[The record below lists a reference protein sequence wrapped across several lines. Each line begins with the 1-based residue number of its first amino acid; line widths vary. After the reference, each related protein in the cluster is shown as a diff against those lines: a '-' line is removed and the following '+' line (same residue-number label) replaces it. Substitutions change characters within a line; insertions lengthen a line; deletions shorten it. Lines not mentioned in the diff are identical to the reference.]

1 MSGVNRH
8 PRLPVQRPVPPGPST
23 LQNVVTLLVA
33 VGMAVGLVLLLGVY
47 VGVIS

>member
-8 PRLPVQRPVPPGPST
+8 PRLPREPERPPAPSA

-33 VGMAVGLVLLLGVY
+33 FGMSIGLVVLLAAYL
-47 VGVIS
+47 GVIS